1 MTWGTRGG
9 ITPTNGTTSEG
20 VTPQSSWQ
28 RTLWLMVTVQ
38 ALMSFAF
45 SVSGPFLPLFIIQ
58 LGVTPIAK
66 VSLWAGAVAS
76 INFLAAA
83 IFSPLWGGLADRT
96 GRKAMV
102 VRSCLAIAV
111 FTALMGLVQ
120 NVWQLFAARACMG
133 IFSGFSAAAIAM
145 VATQVPE
152 ESLGFS
158 LGWMTTGQL
167 IGGLCGPLFGGFLA
181 DRLGDF
187 RHVFFATSVFA
198 VAAALVCVLFVSER
212 FRPEPRRDRA
222 VSFLGTL
229 REIVVHP
236 QLAPMFVVVLLAQ
249 VVAFGVQPIV
259 PLFVKAL
266 AGNVTW
272 LATAAGLAFAV
283 TGLADLI
290 ASPFLGKRS
299 DRTGYRRVLLISLIG
314 VAAFTIPQ
322 AFAHNLATFIALR
335 FGVGLFLG
343 GVLPTANALIGRLF
357 PLERRA
363 QVFGLTSSAT
373 FLGMFTGPLL
383 GGAIAAHFGFE
394 AVFIT
399 IGLLALTNFVW
410 VAVSVRN
417 PRTLSPGTR

>member
-1 MTWGTRGG
+1 
-9 ITPTNGTTSEG
+9 
-20 VTPQSSWQ
+20 
-28 RTLWLMVTVQ
+28 MVTVQ

-45 SVSGPFLPLFIIQ
+45 SVSGPFLPLFVIQ

-66 VSLWAGAVAS
+66 VSLWAGVIAS
-76 INFLAAA
+76 ANFLFAA
-83 IFSPLWGGLADRT
+83 IFSPFWGGLADRT

-102 VRSCLAIAV
+102 LRSCLAISL

-133 IFSGFSAAAIAM
+133 IFSGFSGAAIAM
-145 VATQVPE
+145 VGTQVPE

-158 LGWMTTGQL
+158 LGWMATGQL
-167 IGGLCGPLFGGFLA
+167 IGGLCGPLLGGFLA
-181 DRLGDF
+181 DKMHNYRQIFFVTSAFALG
-187 RHVFFATSVFA
+187 
-198 VAAALVCVLFVSER
+198 AALVCALFVRER
-212 FRPEPRRDRA
+212 FARADRSEGQT
-222 VSFLGTL
+222 SFWQSL
-229 REIVVHP
+229 REIARHP

-259 PLFVKAL
+259 PLFVRAL
-266 AGNVTW
+266 VGSGPW

-299 DRTGYRRVLLISLIG
+299 DRIGYRRVLLISLVG
-314 VAAFTIPQ
+314 VACFTIPQ
-322 AFAHNLATFIALR
+322 AFAPSIAAFIALR

-357 PLERRA
+357 PLERRG
-363 QVFGLTSSAT
+363 QVFGITSSAT

-383 GGAIAAHFGFE
+383 GGTIAARFGFE
-394 AVFIT
+394 AVFLT
-399 IGLLALTNFVW
+399 IGTMALANFAWVW
-410 VAVSVRN
+410 FSVRTV
-417 PRTLSPGTR
+417 PAAEPIR

>member
-1 MTWGTRGG
+1 
-9 ITPTNGTTSEG
+9 
-20 VTPQSSWQ
+20 
-28 RTLWLMVTVQ
+28 MVAVQ

-66 VSLWAGAVAS
+66 VSLWAGLVAS

-83 IFSPLWGGLADRT
+83 IFSPVWGGLADRT

-102 VRSCLAIAV
+102 VRSCIAIAV

-152 ESLGFS
+152 ESLGYS

-181 DRLGDF
+181 DKLGDF
-187 RHVFFATSVFA
+187 RHVFFATSA
-198 VAAALVCVLFVSER
+198 IALMAALVCVVFVTEH
-212 FRPEPRRDRA
+212 FRPDPRRDRP
-222 VSFLGTL
+222 VSFWATL

-259 PLFVKAL
+259 PLFVRAL
-266 AGNVTW
+266 AGDVTW

-299 DRTGYRRVLLISLIG
+299 DRIGYRRVLLVSLLG

-373 FLGMFTGPLL
+373 FLGMFSGPLL
-383 GGAIAAHFGFE
+383 GGTIAAHFGFE
-394 AVFIT
+394 AVFMT
-399 IGLLALTNFVW
+399 IGLLALLNFVW
-410 VAVSVRN
+410 VGLSVRN
-417 PRTLSPGTR
+417 PRGFSAGNSLRV